1 MAQWMDDMP
10 ESEGL
15 LSEPTRMEKKKML
28 RDYANFAGLFML
40 VLVISFQLVPNVMWA
55 LFAQVTPYGNTVFLL
70 VYGLVYAVT
79 MGLPLLLLLGK
90 RRFNPLTP
98 TQRVHPGVGF
108 LGCVGAVG
116 VCMLAN
122 VITSFILMFFS
133 TFGVEA
139 APPPKLMVDTPIS
152 FALNL
157 VVMAVLPALLEEL
170 VFRGCLLRLL
180 RVYGD
185 GTAVVVSAVLFGLM
199 HGNLRQVP
207 FAIIVGLVLG
217 WLYVVTENIW
227 MPILVHFLNNAI
239 AVTTEY
245 LSFSLTEEEA
255 SWMSVTLIFRLV
267 AVGVV
272 AVALLL
278 LFYRHR
284 LKLKKSDSGL
294 SSWDRIR
301 SLASSWTL
309 MGSTALFI
317 LLLLMEMFL
326 NG

>member
-1 MAQWMDDMP
+1 MAQWMDDTP

-40 VLVISFQLVPNVMWA
+40 VLVISFQLVPNVMWV
-55 LFAQVTPYGNTVFLL
+55 LFAQGTPYGNTVFLL

-98 TQRVHPGVGF
+98 TQRVHPIVGF

-122 VITSFILMFFS
+122 VITSYILMFFS

-139 APPPKLMVDTPIS
+139 APPPKLMVNTPIS
-152 FALNL
+152 FVLNL
-157 VVMAVLPALLEEL
+157 IVVAVLPALLEEL

-180 RVYGD
+180 RTYGD
-185 GTAVVVSAVLFGLM
+185 WTAVVVSAVLFGLM

-217 WLYVVTENIW
+217 WLYVVTQNIW

-239 AVTTEY
+239 SVTMEY
-245 LSFSLTEEEA
+245 LSFSMTEEAA
-255 SWMSVTLIFRLV
+255 SWMSVTLIFRLI
-267 AVGVV
+267 AVGAV
-272 AVALLL
+272 AVALLI

-284 LKLKKSDSGL
+284 LGFKKSNTGL
-294 SSWDRIR
+294 SWWDRTR
-301 SLASSWTL
+301 SLASSWVL
-309 MGSTALFI
+309 MSSMVLFI
-317 LLLLMEMFL
+317 LLLLMEMYL